1 MEAVSND
8 LVVLHATDP
17 ATVFLSVSARMADVS
32 VADVEAALFERRTMH
47 RTLAMRRTL
56 FVVTSELAPAVEHS
70 SSTKVASTERKR
82 LEQFLV
88 DSDIADPT
96 RWLAH
101 ATGEVLAVLDDH
113 PDGLTARALTKA
125 VPRLATRIVMGA
137 GTSNPVEAGVTSRLL
152 GQLAVEGRIIRG
164 RPTGD
169 WTTRQYRWHRRDR
182 WWPDGRDPS
191 AVELDESGAAARL
204 LEHWLDRFGPATL
217 TDMKWWTGWTM
228 TKTRHALADID
239 VVEVG
244 LDGDLSG
251 ETGFVLRV
259 DEEPVS
265 KPDPWAALLPSLDP
279 TPMGWKQRG
288 WFLGDHGGPLYDRSG
303 NIGPTVWVDGR
314 IVGGWSQ
321 RPDGELVTELLEP
334 VGAEHRALI
343 GAEAERVAAFVGDV
357 VVRPSFPTPLQRQLS
372 AGEG

>member
-17 ATVFLSVSARMADVS
+17 ATVFLSVSARMADTS
-32 VADVEAALFERRTMH
+32 VADIEAALFERRTMH

-96 RWLAH
+96 RWLAQ

-204 LEHWLDRFGPATL
+204 LEHWLGRFGPATL

-251 ETGFVLRV
+251 KTGFVLRV

-321 RPDGELVTELLEP
+321 RPDGEVVTELLEP

>member
-17 ATVFLSVSARMADVS
+17 ATVFLSVSARMADIS

-96 RWLAH
+96 RWLAQ

-204 LEHWLDRFGPATL
+204 LEHWLARFGPATL

-321 RPDGELVTELLEP
+321 RPDGEVVTELLEP